1 MKIMLFAYLDNN
13 IGDDLMLKLL
23 SERFPNHHFYYYTS
37 NTVVLNTLSQFENFV
52 SRSPSQR
59 QQDIDTVD
67 GVLSIGGSIFN
78 DLNTLRG
85 KLARIRKILFIA
97 KASRKGK
104 LIATVGC
111 NLGPYKDNLG
121 WYLTSLELK
130 FNSLIT
136 VRDRSSFDL
145 LNTGSFKNFHI
156 ADDIVYSLSV
166 PIDGV
171 SRYGLGISAF
181 RSTHLG
187 ENNYK
192 NYVALA
198 TIIDKY
204 IEQTN
209 KKVRI
214 FAFDSE
220 HENDTSAALHIFNLS
235 KCKENIEIV
244 PYLGDIN
251 TFVNKFNQCEHH
263 IAIRFHS
270 AILSALM
277 KIPFYPISYSNK
289 MDALIEENYP
299 EFKIL
304 NIAELDVEK
313 IDICILLESLLDK
326 SKLCYANKET
336 SSQIHFEQLDKLWS
350 NADNV

>member
-23 SERFPNHHFYYYTS
+23 SERFPAHEFYYYTS
-37 NTVVLNTLSQFENFV
+37 NTVVLNTLSQFKNFV
-52 SRSPSQR
+52 ARPPSLR
-59 QQDIDTVD
+59 QQDIDVVD
-67 GVLSIGGSIFN
+67 AVLSIGGSIFN

-97 KASRKGK
+97 KARRKGK
-104 LIATVGC
+104 RIATVGC
-111 NLGPYKDNLG
+111 NLGPYKDKLG
-121 WYLTSLELK
+121 WYLTTFELK
-130 FNSLIT
+130 LNDLVT

-145 LNTGSFKNFHI
+145 LSTGSFKNFYM
-156 ADDIVYSLSV
+156 ADDIVYSLEV
-166 PIDGV
+166 PINDE

-181 RSTHLG
+181 RSTHSG

-192 NYVALA
+192 NYRALA
-198 TIIDKY
+198 VVIDAY
-204 IEQTN
+204 IEKTN
-209 KKVRI
+209 KLVKI

-220 HENDTSAALHIFNLS
+220 HENDTSAALHILNLA
-235 KCKENIEIV
+235 KHKKNIEIV
-244 PYLGDIN
+244 PYLGDIEL
-251 TFVNKFNQCEHH
+251 FVNKFNQCEHH

-289 MDALIEENYP
+289 MEALIEENYP

-304 NIAELDVEK
+304 NISELDIEQ
-313 IDICILLESLLDK
+313 IDTSVLLEKLLDS
-326 SKLCYANKET
+326 SKLCHTNNMTNSK
-336 SSQIHFEQLDKLWS
+336 IHFEKLEILWS
-350 NADNV
+350 KDDNV